1 MSGVF
6 KNIDPPTG
14 RRVCNPAF
22 GAGGQDTFAGW
33 RGDGGSIVRKTP
45 DTALYSTYVSTLLV
59 GCVFSDLT
67 NGVYI
72 STGIGSFASRYLFKS
87 KRIYEGM

>member
-22 GAGGQDTFAGW
+22 GAGGQATFAGW

-45 DTALYSTYVSTLLV
+45 DTALYSTYIRKYFVAATSSQILLRLSNRRTSHVQVSNTP
-59 GCVFSDLT
+59 
-67 NGVYI
+67 I
-72 STGIGSFASRYLFKS
+72 K
-87 KRIYEGM
+87 